1 MPGADRSI
9 AVLVGPKNARELLGV
24 DWRTAKRAAQDA
36 GLRPV
41 RIGRAGCFR
50 VGELL
55 GALERDSKAADVA
68 PVVDLRVE
76 LARRVGCSR

>member
-1 MPGADRSI
+1 MAGADLTI
-9 AVLVGPKNARELLGV
+9 AVLVGPKNARWVLGIEWSV
-24 DWRTAKRAAQDA
+24 AKRAALDA

-55 GALERDSKAADVA
+55 EALERADKPADVA
-68 PVVDLRVE
+68 PVLDLRDE
-76 LARRVGCSR
+76 LVRRMGGSR